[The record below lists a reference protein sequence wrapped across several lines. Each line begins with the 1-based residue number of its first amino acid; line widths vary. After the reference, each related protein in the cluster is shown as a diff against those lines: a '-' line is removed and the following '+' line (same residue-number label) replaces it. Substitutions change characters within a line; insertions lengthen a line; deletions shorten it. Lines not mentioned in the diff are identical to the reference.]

1 MRSGILIGTCAWLL
15 GAAAATA
22 GSLYAVND
30 LGQGLIAQH
39 SKQVTVAMVNA
50 ELALEQSAHSPSPSP
65 PAASPSP
72 GGLATTS
79 PAPHHSA
86 APSPPPDPGELLI
99 SKDGTVVAV
108 CKPAGAYLVSWS
120 PQQGYQAD
128 HVVRGP
134 ARVAKVAFVGSS
146 GGLRIGVTCKAGQP
160 AEHVWPVSWTYRPG
174 QHR

>member
-30 LGQGLIAQH
+30 LGQGLITQH

-50 ELALEQSAHSPSPSP
+50 ELALERSAHSSHTPAAPSPSASPSVSPSVHQNSGSPSPSP
-65 PAASPSP
+65 
-72 GGLATTS
+72 
-79 PAPHHSA
+79 SA
-86 APSPPPDPGELLI
+86 PPDPGELLI
-99 SKDGTVVAV
+99 SKDGTVVAA

-120 PQQGYQAD
+120 PQQGFAAD

-134 ARVAKVAFVGSS
+134 SQVAKVSFVSSS
-146 GGLRIGVTCKAGQP
+146 GGLILGVTCGSGQP
-160 AEHVWPVSWTYRPG
+160 VEHIWPLKWGHHDT
-174 QHR
+174 